1 MNANEFIECTATWF
15 EAWFRFIK
23 TKISSHEINVT
34 GEYSFPG
41 ILRVGESPHHY
52 IAELTGAKNIE
63 NPDEYSIRRPTST
76 EGVRNT
82 AAFINP
88 GFPAEDNATRMIS
101 ISSQDNIF
109 MHLTFATPFAQ
120 EEFHRRINV
129 PLNPAQLQASFDA
142 EVPVVITET
151 ADKLVLRDIDIVR
164 SQGPEI
170 YFRRIST
177 VLVLRKTIGEE
188 ELRAWLSEKARFMF
202 MTQLFSDVLGINL
215 YYSVSEEGFAVQLLS
230 LSQQDVCE
238 STIDTFIRENASF
251 FAKAL
256 GYRDAI
262 SQQQLQIINAEGLT
276 GEYLQPDYL
285 MLREDDGYDILD
297 LKKALMSRQ
306 TTVGT
311 QNRIRFSAY
320 VAELIGQLEGYRRY
334 FSLRENRDWV
344 MSNLGINVSD
354 NPRLIGIVGNH
365 NNFERDQVDLAM
377 GAYRDNISIL
387 SYAEIVNLLR
397 KPQFRQ

>member
-15 EAWFRFIK
+15 EAWFRLIK
-23 TKISSHEINVT
+23 TRINRREINVT

-41 ILRVGESPHHY
+41 ILRVGESPYHY

-88 GFPAEDNATRMIS
+88 GFPAEDNATRLIS

-120 EEFHRRINV
+120 EEFRRRINV
-129 PLNPAQLQASFDA
+129 SLNPARLQASFNA

-188 ELRAWLSEKARFMF
+188 ELRVWLSEKAQYMF
-202 MTQLFSDVLGINL
+202 MAQVFADVLGINL
-215 YYSVSEEGFAVQLLS
+215 DYSVSEEGFAVQLLS

-238 STIDTFIRENASF
+238 PTIDTFI
-251 FAKAL
+251 
-256 GYRDAI
+256 
-262 SQQQLQIINAEGLT
+262 
-276 GEYLQPDYL
+276 
-285 MLREDDGYDILD
+285 
-297 LKKALMSRQ
+297 
-306 TTVGT
+306 
-311 QNRIRFSAY
+311 
-320 VAELIGQLEGYRRY
+320 
-334 FSLRENRDWV
+334 
-344 MSNLGINVSD
+344 
-354 NPRLIGIVGNH
+354 
-365 NNFERDQVDLAM
+365 
-377 GAYRDNISIL
+377 
-387 SYAEIVNLLR
+387 
-397 KPQFRQ
+397 

>member
-1 MNANEFIECTATWF
+1 MYRC
-15 EAWFRFIK
+15 
-23 TKISSHEINVT
+23 
-34 GEYSFPG
+34 
-41 ILRVGESPHHY
+41 RV
-52 IAELTGAKNIE
+52 
-63 NPDEYSIRRPTST
+63 
-76 EGVRNT
+76 
-82 AAFINP
+82 
-88 GFPAEDNATRMIS
+88 
-101 ISSQDNIF
+101 
-109 MHLTFATPFAQ
+109 
-120 EEFHRRINV
+120 
-129 PLNPAQLQASFDA
+129 
-142 EVPVVITET
+142 TET

-188 ELRAWLSEKARFMF
+188 ELRAWLSEKAQYMF
-202 MTQLFSDVLGINL
+202 MAQVFADVLGINID
-215 YYSVSEEGFAVQLLS
+215 YSVSEEGFAVQLLS

-238 STIDTFIRENASF
+238 PTIDTFIRENASF

-262 SQQQLQIINAEGLT
+262 SQQQLQIINTEGLT

-285 MLREDDGYDILD
+285 MLREDGGYDILD

-344 MSNLGINVSD
+344 TSNLGINVSD

-397 KPQFRQ
+397 KPQLQL